1 MNYFRQ
7 IPQET
12 QIRFFSEFAVKLVS
26 FLIIPIIT
34 YGIGLKEY
42 SYFIVVTCVIN
53 GLLPLFLLGF
63 NFSIIKK
70 LATNENLKNN
80 SIKVFSSISLISI
93 FSLLIFVSTFL
104 ISYKFFENLIL
115 INLLTIL
122 ISFFTAILQ
131 LFFEFIRS
139 KNKSNIFSIFQ
150 LFEAF
155 LLILLSFLI
164 FLINELNL
172 IVFLLL
178 ILFIKIIC
186 SILIFIYLIKSNLL
200 SQKYLKFDRKIIK
213 NYISPGLIF
222 IALGMS
228 EWFINFSDKL
238 ILDSFLSPLFLSIYF
253 TAAMFSG
260 ILNSLGSIFWWD
272 LFPKL
277 LILKKRNNYDKIF
290 LLIRSKNSLFVDFS
304 IFFVLIFIILLPIIQ
319 TFLLNSSFVINHYI
333 YLVFFISVFT
343 HQISTGWEFF
353 CYINNEEKFILINSI
368 IWGIIS
374 FVLYLLLIPN
384 FKIDGA
390 LFSLLSV
397 KIGYSLSLRYYCK
410 KIGFKENLLE
420 KKEFL
425 KFIKFFV
432 SFLIFTIILK
442 LDLINLGFIIT
453 DLTYVL
459 LILII
464 YYSLL
469 NFGKKLFNIS

>member
-1 MNYFRQ
+1 
-7 IPQET
+7 
-12 QIRFFSEFAVKLVS
+12 
-26 FLIIPIIT
+26 
-34 YGIGLKEY
+34 
-42 SYFIVVTCVIN
+42 
-53 GLLPLFLLGF
+53 
-63 NFSIIKK
+63 
-70 LATNENLKNN
+70 
-80 SIKVFSSISLISI
+80 
-93 FSLLIFVSTFL
+93 
-104 ISYKFFENLIL
+104 
-115 INLLTIL
+115 
-122 ISFFTAILQ
+122 
-131 LFFEFIRS
+131 
-139 KNKSNIFSIFQ
+139 
-150 LFEAF
+150 
-155 LLILLSFLI
+155 
-164 FLINELNL
+164 
-172 IVFLLL
+172 
-178 ILFIKIIC
+178 
-186 SILIFIYLIKSNLL
+186 
-200 SQKYLKFDRKIIK
+200 
-213 NYISPGLIF
+213 
-222 IALGMS
+222 
-228 EWFINFSDKL
+228 
-238 ILDSFLSPLFLSIYF
+238 
-253 TAAMFSG
+253 MFSG

-425 KFIKFFV
+425 KFINFFV

>member
-1 MNYFRQ
+1 MNYIKQ

-12 QIRFFSEFAVKLVS
+12 KIRFFSEFIIKLVS

-34 YGIGLKEY
+34 YGVGLNEY
-42 SYFIVVTCVIN
+42 SYFIIITCVIN

-70 LATNENLKNN
+70 LATNQNLKNN

-93 FSLLIFVSTFL
+93 FSLLIFFFSFL
-104 ISYKFFENLIL
+104 ISYIFFKNLLVINLIV
-115 INLLTIL
+115 IL

-131 LFFEFIRS
+131 LLFEFLRS

-150 LFEAF
+150 IFEAF
-155 LLILLSFLI
+155 LLIFLSSLI

-172 IVFLLL
+172 VRLLLL
-178 ILFIKIIC
+178 ILFIKTLC
-186 SILIFIYLIKSNLL
+186 SSLIFLYLIKLNLL
-200 SQKYLKFDRKIIK
+200 SRKYLTFDQKIIK

-228 EWFINFSDKL
+228 EWLINFSDKL
-238 ILDSFLSPLFLSIYF
+238 ILDNFLSPLYLSIYF

-277 LILKKRNNYDKIF
+277 LILKKKNNYAKIF
-290 LLIRSKNSLFVDFS
+290 SLIRNKNSLFVDFS
-304 IFFVLIFIILLPIIQ
+304 ILFVLILIIILPIIQ
-319 TFLLNSSFVINHYI
+319 KLLLNSNFVINHYI
-333 YLVFFISVFT
+333 YLIFFISVFT

-353 CYINNEEKFILINSI
+353 CYINNKEKFILINSI
-368 IWGIIS
+368 IWGFIS

-390 LFSLLSV
+390 LFSLLCV

-410 KIGFKENLLE
+410 KNGFKENILE

-425 KFIKFFV
+425 KFIYFFS

-459 LILII
+459 LILIL
-464 YYSLL
+464 YYLFL
-469 NFGKKLFNIS
+469 NLGKKLFNIS

>member
-425 KFIKFFV
+425 KFINFFV

>member
-1 MNYFRQ
+1 MNYIKQ

-12 QIRFFSEFAVKLVS
+12 KIRFFSEFIIKLVS

-34 YGIGLKEY
+34 YGVGLNEY
-42 SYFIVVTCVIN
+42 SYFIIITCVIN

-70 LATNENLKNN
+70 LATNENLKDN

-93 FSLLIFVSTFL
+93 FSLLIFFSSFL
-104 ISYKFFENLIL
+104 ISYIFFENLL
-115 INLLTIL
+115 VINSLVIL
-122 ISFFTAILQ
+122 ISLFTAILQ
-131 LFFEFIRS
+131 LLFEFLRS

-150 LFEAF
+150 IFEAF
-155 LLILLSFLI
+155 LLILLSSLI

-172 IVFLLL
+172 IRFLLL
-178 ILFIKIIC
+178 ILFIKILC
-186 SILIFIYLIKSNLL
+186 SSLIFLYLIKLNLL
-200 SQKYLKFDRKIIK
+200 SRKYLTFDQKIVK
-213 NYISPGLIF
+213 NYLSPGLIF

-228 EWFINFSDKL
+228 EWLINFSDKL
-238 ILDSFLSPLFLSIYF
+238 ILDSFLSPLYLSIYF

-277 LILKKRNNYDKIF
+277 LILKKNNNYAKIF
-290 LLIRSKNSLFVDFS
+290 SLIRNKNSLFVDFS
-304 IFFVLIFIILLPIIQ
+304 ILFVLILIILLPIIQ
-319 TFLLNSSFVINHYI
+319 TLLLNSNFVINHYI
-333 YLVFFISVFT
+333 YLIFFISVFT

-353 CYINNEEKFILINSI
+353 CYIKNKEKFILINSI

-390 LFSLLSV
+390 LFSLLCV

-410 KIGFKENLLE
+410 KIGFKENILE
-420 KKEFL
+420 KKELL
-425 KFIKFFV
+425 KFIYFF
-432 SFLIFTIILK
+432 SLFLIFTIILK

-459 LILII
+459 LILML
-464 YYSLL
+464 YYLFL
-469 NFGKKLFNIS
+469 NLGKKLFNIS

>member
-1 MNYFRQ
+1 MNYIKQ

-12 QIRFFSEFAVKLVS
+12 KIRFFSEFIIKLVS

-34 YGIGLKEY
+34 YGVGLNEY
-42 SYFIVVTCVIN
+42 SYFIIITCVIN

-70 LATNENLKNN
+70 LATNQNLKNN

-93 FSLLIFVSTFL
+93 FSLLIFFFSFL
-104 ISYKFFENLIL
+104 ISYIFFKNLLVINLIV
-115 INLLTIL
+115 IL

-131 LFFEFIRS
+131 LLFEFLRS

-150 LFEAF
+150 IFEAF
-155 LLILLSFLI
+155 LLIFLSSLI

-172 IVFLLL
+172 VRLLLL
-178 ILFIKIIC
+178 ILFIKTLC
-186 SILIFIYLIKSNLL
+186 SSLIFLYLIKLNLL
-200 SQKYLKFDRKIIK
+200 SRKYLTFDQKIIK

-228 EWFINFSDKL
+228 EWLINFSDKL
-238 ILDSFLSPLFLSIYF
+238 ILDSFLSPLYLSIYF

-277 LILKKRNNYDKIF
+277 LILKKNNNYAKIF
-290 LLIRSKNSLFVDFS
+290 SLIRNKNSLFVDFS
-304 IFFVLIFIILLPIIQ
+304 ILFVLILIILLPIIQ
-319 TFLLNSSFVINHYI
+319 TLLLNSNFVINHYI
-333 YLVFFISVFT
+333 YLIFFISVFT

-353 CYINNEEKFILINSI
+353 CYIKNKEKFILINSI

-390 LFSLLSV
+390 LFSLLCV

-410 KIGFKENLLE
+410 KIGFKENILE
-420 KKEFL
+420 KKELL
-425 KFIKFFV
+425 KFIYFF
-432 SFLIFTIILK
+432 SLFLIFTIILK

-459 LILII
+459 LILML
-464 YYSLL
+464 YYLFL
-469 NFGKKLFNIS
+469 NLGKKLFNIS

>member
-26 FLIIPIIT
+26 FLIVPIIT

-42 SYFIVVTCVIN
+42 SYFIVITCVIN

-93 FSLLIFVSTFL
+93 FSLLIFFSSFL
-104 ISYKFFENLIL
+104 ISYIFFENLIL
-115 INLLTIL
+115 INLLAIL

-131 LFFEFIRS
+131 LFFEFLRS

-155 LLILLSFLI
+155 LLILSSSLI
-164 FLINELNL
+164 FLINELSL

-178 ILFIKIIC
+178 ILFIKILC
-186 SILIFIYLIKSNLL
+186 SILIFLYLIKSNLL

-272 LFPKL
+272 LFPQL

-304 IFFVLIFIILLPIIQ
+304 IFFVLILIILIPIIQ
-319 TFLLNSSFVINHYI
+319 TFLLNSSFIINHYI

-374 FVLYLLLIPN
+374 FLLYLLLIPN

-390 LFSLLSV
+390 LFSLLFV

-425 KFIKFFV
+425 KFIIFFV